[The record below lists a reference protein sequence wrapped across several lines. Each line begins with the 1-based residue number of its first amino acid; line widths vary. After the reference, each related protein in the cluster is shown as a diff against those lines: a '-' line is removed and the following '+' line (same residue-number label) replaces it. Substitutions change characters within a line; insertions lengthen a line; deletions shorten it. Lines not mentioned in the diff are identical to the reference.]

1 MSQRKTFP
9 LRIDEALW
17 VELQAWA
24 ADDLRSV
31 NGQIEYLLREAVR
44 ARRKALLDSSG
55 EPACSPAASGQSRRK

>member
-31 NGQIEYLLREAVR
+31 NGEIEYLLREAVR
-44 ARRKALLDSSG
+44 ARRKKAIPDLSS
-55 EPACSPAASGQSRRK
+55 EPTRPDPGSVS